1 MFMSE
6 CIILLLLLFIGIPRS
21 RMQKHRKVNVKL
33 HPHRRPSFVH
43 ELTDMDLDRRQDAC
57 ARMIEVAQFQH
68 VGRSPL
74 VMNVTYTEAI
84 DQ

>member
-1 MFMSE
+1 
-6 CIILLLLLFIGIPRS
+6 
-21 RMQKHRKVNVKL
+21 MQKHRKVNVKL
-33 HPHRRPSFVH
+33 HPHRRPFVQ

-57 ARMIEVAQFQH
+57 ARMIEVAQLQH

-74 VMNVTYTEAI
+74 VMNVTYTEAV